1 LGNIILT
8 NQLALSAEIK
18 GPLSRDLFLTI
29 LTLLFRNAIAS
40 ALCSCNCILHVP
52 CSPSICV
59 VKYTQKSRSIKDA
72 NKL

>member
-29 LTLLFRNAIAS
+29 LTLHFRNAIAS
-40 ALCSCNCILHVP
+40 ALCSCILHVP